1 MGEGNYIKLDRK
13 ILEWEWYSD
22 ANTMRLFMHCLLKAN
37 WKSGKL
43 NGVSIPRGSFA
54 TSYAALASQTKLSVR
69 SIRTALKHLKTTGEV
84 TSRTYHDFT
93 IITVKNY
100 NSYQAIDKP
109 SDIQVTSKRQA
120 SDKQVTTIEERKN
133 KRIKDIKNI
142 YGAYKHV
149 RLTEAELQKLKTDYG
164 DSMAEKAITFLDE
177 YIEMKGYKAN
187 SHYLC
192 IRKWVVNAVKERE
205 GKAEPAKSSKPNTFN
220 NFEQRHYD
228 YDDLETK
235 ILAGGNT

>member
-1 MGEGNYIKLDRK
+1 MADGNYIKLDRK

-100 NSYQAIDKP
+100 NSI
-109 SDIQVTSKRQA
+109 S
-120 SDKQVTTIEERKN
+120 
-133 KRIKDIKNI
+133 
-142 YGAYKHV
+142 
-149 RLTEAELQKLKTDYG
+149 
-164 DSMAEKAITFLDE
+164 
-177 YIEMKGYKAN
+177 
-187 SHYLC
+187 
-192 IRKWVVNAVKERE
+192 
-205 GKAEPAKSSKPNTFN
+205 
-220 NFEQRHYD
+220 
-228 YDDLETK
+228 
-235 ILAGGNT
+235 